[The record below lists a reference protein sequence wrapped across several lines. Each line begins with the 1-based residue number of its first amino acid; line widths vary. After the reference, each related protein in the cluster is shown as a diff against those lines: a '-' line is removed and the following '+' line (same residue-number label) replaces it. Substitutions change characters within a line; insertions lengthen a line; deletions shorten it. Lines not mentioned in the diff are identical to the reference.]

1 VHSIYIPEM
10 IRMTGILQVPKPS
23 ILNKLGEKSVPPM
36 KVYEINDL
44 EPHPS

>member
-1 VHSIYIPEM
+1 M

-23 ILNKLGEKSVPPM
+23 TLNKLGENSVPPM
-36 KVYEINDL
+36 KVYEINEL